1 MIKYFY
7 VLIICYNL
15 NLLLNIYTEIMLKII
30 TIFNYKNTINLVDNT
45 FLYDIILYKF
55 YTNKPL
61 IRLISNL
68 A

>member
-30 TIFNYKNTINLVDNT
+30 TIFNYKNTTNLVDNT

>member
-7 VLIICYNL
+7 ILIICYNL

-30 TIFNYKNTINLVDNT
+30 TIFNYKNTTNLVDNT

-55 YTNKPL
+55 YTNKSL